1 VKQLIDGGRLLT
13 AGRLDGAFANLLIDG
28 DRIAAV
34 LRPDETVT
42 EDARRI
48 DAADRLLIPGL
59 VNAHTHAASNLSKGL
74 ADRWSLELLLNA
86 FPWTAGGRT
95 LDLKYLSALIGAV
108 EMVRKGCTACYD
120 LVAEIPAP
128 SRDGVYAVAR
138 AYRDVGMRAVL
149 APMMADCSFW
159 QAIPGLIEAMPS
171 ALRERVEAI
180 RLNPHEASLA
190 MCRDLIET
198 WSWDRDQIRP
208 ALAPTIPHHCTDAF
222 LAGCR
227 DLAAEHA
234 VGMHMHVAES
244 KVQAIVG
251 IARYG
256 TTLVGHLQKLGLL
269 APGFTA
275 AHAIW
280 LDDDDIRR
288 LANCGAAVAHN
299 PGSNLKLG
307 AGLAATRRMR
317 DLGVPVG
324 VGTDGCSCS
333 DNLNMFEAM
342 RLAAF
347 GSRVQGPD
355 PRGWLSAAEAFEAA
369 TVGGARA
376 LGLGDHIGQLAPGYK
391 ADVVFLDLTNV
402 NYVPLNE
409 PLHHV
414 VFCED
419 ATGVDRVMIG
429 GGMVVEGGK
438 VLGIDMRKLAA
449 DAGVAAAHLA
459 EVNAGARSLV
469 QALEPVVLD
478 YCVGL
483 ARKPYH
489 VQRWCGDAGH
499 ASAQG
504 RQGAEDR

>member
-1 VKQLIDGGRLLT
+1 MKQLIEGGRILT

-34 LRPDETVT
+34 LQPEEPVT

-48 DAADRLLIPGL
+48 DAVDRLLIPGL
-59 VNAHTHAASNLSKGL
+59 VNAHTHATVHLGKGL

-86 FPWTAGGRT
+86 YPWTAGGRT
-95 LDLKYLSALIGAV
+95 LDLKHLSALIGAV

-128 SRDGVYAVAR
+128 SPDGIAAVAH
-138 AYRDVGMRAVL
+138 AYREVGMRAVI
-149 APMMADCSFW
+149 APMMADRSFY

-171 ALRERVEAI
+171 GLRERAEAI
-180 RLNPHEASLA
+180 RLGPHEVNLA
-190 MCRDLIET
+190 VCRTLIET
-198 WSWDRDQIRP
+198 WPFDRDWLRP

-222 LAGCR
+222 IAGCR
-227 DLAAEHA
+227 DVAAEHG
-234 VGMHMHVAES
+234 VGVHMHVAES
-244 KVQAIVG
+244 KVQAVVG
-251 IARYG
+251 LERYG
-256 TTLVGHLQKLGLL
+256 TTLVGHLQKVGLL
-269 APGFTA
+269 TPSFTA

-288 LANCGAAVAHN
+288 LADSGVAVAHN

-307 AGLAATRRMR
+307 SGLAATRRMR
-317 DLGVPVG
+317 DLGVPLG
-324 VGTDGCSCS
+324 IGTDGCLSS

-342 RLAAF
+342 RLAAVS
-347 GSRVQGPD
+347 SRVQGPD
-355 PRGWLSAAEAFEAA
+355 PRVWLSAAEVFEAA
-369 TVGGARA
+369 TVGGACA
-376 LGLGDHIGQLAPGYK
+376 LGLGDRIGQLAPGYK
-391 ADVVFLDLTNV
+391 ADVVFLDTTSI

-409 PLHHV
+409 PLNQV

-429 GGMVVEGGK
+429 GRMVVQGGA
-438 VLGIDMRKLAA
+438 VIGIDMRRLAA
-449 DAGVAAAHLA
+449 RAASAVAHLA
-459 EVNAGARSLV
+459 EVNAGARAMV
-469 QALEPVVLD
+469 EAFEPVVLD

-489 VQRWCGDAGH
+489 VHRWCGDDGLQSVLA
-499 ASAQG
+499 
-504 RQGAEDR
+504 DRSG

>member
-1 VKQLIDGGRLLT
+1 MKQLIAGGRVLT
-13 AGRLDGAFANLLIDG
+13 AGHLDGAFADLLIDG
-28 DRIAAV
+28 DRIVAV
-34 LRPDETVT
+34 LGPDETVT

-48 DAADRLLIPGL
+48 DATDRLLIPGL
-59 VNAHTHAASNLSKGL
+59 VNAHTHGASSLSKGL
-74 ADRWSLELLLNA
+74 ADQWSLELLLNA
-86 FPWTAGGRT
+86 FPWTTGGRT
-95 LDLKYLSALIGAV
+95 LDLKYLSAFIGAI

-128 SRDGVYAVAR
+128 SHEGIEAVAR
-138 AYRDVGMRAVL
+138 AYRDVGMRAVI
-149 APMMADCSFW
+149 APMMADHSFY
-159 QAIPGLIEAMPS
+159 QAVPGLIAAMPPP
-171 ALRERVEAI
+171 LRERVEAI

-190 MCRDLIET
+190 TCRDLIKT
-198 WSWDRDQIRP
+198 WSFDRDRQRP

-227 DLAAEHA
+227 DLAAGEG
-234 VGMHMHVAES
+234 VGVHMHVAES
-244 KVQAIVG
+244 KVQAVVG

-256 TTLVGHLQKLGLL
+256 TTLVGHLQKLGILT
-269 APGFTA
+269 PGFTA

-288 LANCGAAVAHN
+288 LADSGAAVAHN

-355 PRGWLSAAEAFEAA
+355 PREWLTAAEAFEAA

-376 LGLGDHIGQLAPGYK
+376 LGLDDRIGRIAPGYK
-391 ADVVFLDLTNV
+391 ADVVFLDLTSI

-419 ATGVDRVMIG
+419 STGVDRVMIG
-429 GGMVVEGGK
+429 GRMVVEGGA
-438 VLGIDMRKLAA
+438 VLGIDMRRLANEA
-449 DAGVAAAHLA
+449 AGAAAHLA
-459 EVNAGARSLV
+459 EVNAGARALV
-469 QALEPVVLD
+469 QALEPIVLD

-489 VQRWCGDAGH
+489 VQRWCIDPGH
-499 ASAQG
+499 ASPVEAG
-504 RQGAEDR
+504 G

>member
-1 VKQLIDGGRLLT
+1 MKQLIEGGRLLT

-28 DRIAAV
+28 DHLVAV

-48 DAADRLLIPGL
+48 DATNRLLIPGL
-59 VNAHTHAASNLSKGL
+59 INAHTHATAHLSKGL

-86 FPWTAGGRT
+86 FPWMAGGRT
-95 LDLKYLSALIGAV
+95 LDLKYLSAFVGAV

-128 SRDGVYAVAR
+128 SRDGIDAVAR
-138 AYRDVGMRAVL
+138 AYRDVGMRAVI
-149 APMMADCSFW
+149 APMMADQSFY
-159 QAIPGLIEAMPS
+159 QAVPGLLEAMPVE
-171 ALRERVEAI
+171 LRKRAEAI
-180 RLNPHEASLA
+180 RSNPYEASLA
-190 MCRDLIET
+190 TCQALIET
-198 WSWDRDQIRP
+198 WSFDRDQLRP
-208 ALAPTIPHHCTDAF
+208 ALAPTIPHHCSDAF
-222 LAGCR
+222 LVGCR
-227 DLAAEHA
+227 NLAAEH
-234 VGMHMHVAES
+234 GIGLHMHVAES
-244 KVQAIVG
+244 KVQAVVG
-251 IARYG
+251 MARYG

-269 APGFTA
+269 TPRFTA

-280 LDDDDIRR
+280 LDDDDIHR
-288 LANCGAAVAHN
+288 LADCGAAVAHN

-307 AGLAATRRMR
+307 SGLAATRRMR
-317 DLGVPVG
+317 DLGVPLG

-355 PRGWLSAAEAFEAA
+355 PRAWLTAGEAFDAA

-376 LGLGDHIGQLAPGYK
+376 LGLDGRIGQLAPGYK
-391 ADVVFLDLTNV
+391 ADVVFLDLTSI

-419 ATGVDRVMIG
+419 ATGIDRVMIG
-429 GGMVVEGGK
+429 GRMVVENGA
-438 VLGIDMRKLAA
+438 VLGVDMRKLAT
-449 DAGVAAAHLA
+449 DAAGAVAHLA
-459 EVNAGARSLV
+459 EVNAGARALV
-469 QALEPVVLD
+469 QALEPVVLE

-483 ARKPYH
+483 ARQPYH
-489 VQRWCGDAGH
+489 VQRWCAPPGY
-499 ASAQG
+499 ASPI
-504 RQGAEDR
+504 